1 MKMDGSEPVNLKDRK
16 SKKGKGVTN
25 NDGEDVS
32 TYKRI
37 LKKNLILEF
46 INLLK
51 VALTFNELDSLRI
64 L

>member
-37 LKKNLILEF
+37 LKKNLKL
-46 INLLK
+46 
-51 VALTFNELDSLRI
+51 
-64 L
+64 